1 MPASHVSKGSRVF
14 LTSRNLFGEV
24 VKTTSLGTTAVV
36 VQCDDGILRMV
47 CGDDVVEDVVDKDT
61 KKNGRGTLKAV
72 PTDVRTIGPQVLA
85 SIGVD
90 ETTTAA
96 LFQKFMVLE
105 ESVRLEKA
113 AYWEANKDDS
123 AAMSTFLPEL
133 LTLLG
138 EDTQFIQRKSARLL
152 RHLDQEVRT
161 AMLTSMMTKTS
172 AEERKDMIMQYTAI
186 QNDRRKVEE
195 FLQGMYQL
203 LLDNNTYIKME
214 FKRALANRRIYDKES
229 VPMIA
234 GFLADS
240 SEEDIEELVAT
251 WRQKKYYRSNKG
263 GRYAHSFVKKYS

>member
-1 MPASHVSKGSRVF
+1 MPDIHVTKGSRVF

-24 VKTTSLGTTAVV
+24 VKTKSLGTTSVV
-36 VQCDDGILRMV
+36 VECDDGILRMI
-47 CGDDVVEDVVDKDT
+47 CGEDVVEDVVDKDT
-61 KKNGRGTLKAV
+61 KKNGRGALKAV
-72 PTDVRTIGPQVLA
+72 PTDVRIIGPQVLA

-90 ETTTAA
+90 EKTTAA

-113 AYWEANKDDS
+113 AYWEANKDDDD
-123 AAMSTFLPEL
+123 AMSEFLPEL
-133 LTLLG
+133 MTLLG

-152 RHLDQEVRT
+152 RHLDEEVRT
-161 AMLTSMMTKTS
+161 AMLTSMMAKTS
-172 AEERKDMIMQYTAI
+172 AQERQDMIMQYTAI
-186 QNDRRKVEE
+186 QNNRVAVEA
-195 FLQGMYQL
+195 FLQDMYQL

-214 FKRALANRRIYDKES
+214 FKRALAKRRIYEEES

-251 WRQKKYYRSNKG
+251 WRKKKYYRSNKG
-263 GRYAHSFVKKYS
+263 GRYAYGVVKKYS